1 MDSAPRAGT
10 PRRVYSSD
18 SSMVWGCQST
28 AFRLAPTVTVICLSY
43 CIRVPPFWSYR
54 IRARSLS
61 TGQSPQGRSAG

>member
-43 CIRVPPFWSYR
+43 CICLPPYR
-54 IRARSLS
+54 ISARSLT